1 MEISQLKSELRL
13 LRRQFKKA
21 REEEKAGLAE
31 LRHTLRKRL
40 TTLRRAEWHRRRRKE
55 RARKRVAFISN
66 PFGFTKKILGQ
77 KRSGHLACTEE
88 EVNKYLSTTYSD
100 SARDKELGPC
110 KTLITPP
117 EPTLA
122 FNTREPTLKEVE
134 EVVKAARTSSAPGP
148 SGVSYVV
155 YKRCPRLLKRLWKLI
170 KVIWR
175 RGKVAQQWRHAEGV
189 WIPKEESSSTT
200 EQFRV
205 ISLLSVEGKIFFSIL
220 ARRLTEFL
228 LRNKYIDTSVQ
239 KGGVP
244 KMPGCIEHTGVVT
257 QLLREAREGKG
268 DLAVLWLDL
277 ANAYGSIPHRL
288 VETSLDRH
296 HVPDKIKNLILD
308 YYNSFSLRVTSG
320 TETSAFHRLEK
331 GIITGCTISVT
342 LFAMAMNM
350 LVKSAEVEC
359 RGPLTKSGIRQP
371 PIRAFM
377 DD

>member
-13 LRRQFKKA
+13 LGRQFKKA

-40 TTLRRAEWHRRRRKE
+40 TTLWRAEWHRRRGKE
-55 RARKRVAFISN
+55 RARKRVALISN

-134 EVVKAARTSSAPGP
+134 EVVKAARTNSAPGP
-148 SGVSYVV
+148 SGVPYVV

-175 RGKVAQQWRHAEGV
+175 RGKVAQQWQHAEGV
-189 WIPKEESSSTT
+189 WIPKKRAQAPLSSSESSRSSV
-200 EQFRV
+200 FR
-205 ISLLSVEGKIFFSIL
+205 EK
-220 ARRLTEFL
+220 
-228 LRNKYIDTSVQ
+228 
-239 KGGVP
+239 
-244 KMPGCIEHTGVVT
+244 
-257 QLLREAREGKG
+257 
-268 DLAVLWLDL
+268 
-277 ANAYGSIPHRL
+277 
-288 VETSLDRH
+288 
-296 HVPDKIKNLILD
+296 
-308 YYNSFSLRVTSG
+308 FSLVFLPD
-320 TETSAFHRLEK
+320 A
-331 GIITGCTISVT
+331 
-342 LFAMAMNM
+342 
-350 LVKSAEVEC
+350 
-359 RGPLTKSGIRQP
+359 
-371 PIRAFM
+371 
-377 DD
+377 

>member
-1 MEISQLKSELRL
+1 MRGDADQKLQTLSTMIISIGAERFGIKERQLTRGVAEPNRREVEISQRELRL
-13 LRRQFKKA
+13 LGRQFKKA

-40 TTLRRAEWHRRRRKE
+40 TTLWRAEWHRRRGKE

-66 PFGFTKKILGQ
+66 PFGFTKKILGH

-148 SGVSYVV
+148 SGVPYVV

-189 WIPKEESSSTT
+189 WIPKEESSSTIK
-200 EQFRV
+200 QFRV
-205 ISLLSVEGKIFFSIL
+205 ISLLSVEGN
-220 ARRLTEFL
+220 FL
-228 LRNKYIDTSVQ
+228 
-239 KGGVP
+239 
-244 KMPGCIEHTGVVT
+244 
-257 QLLREAREGKG
+257 
-268 DLAVLWLDL
+268 
-277 ANAYGSIPHRL
+277 
-288 VETSLDRH
+288 
-296 HVPDKIKNLILD
+296 
-308 YYNSFSLRVTSG
+308 
-320 TETSAFHRLEK
+320 
-331 GIITGCTISVT
+331 
-342 LFAMAMNM
+342 
-350 LVKSAEVEC
+350 
-359 RGPLTKSGIRQP
+359 
-371 PIRAFM
+371 
-377 DD
+377 